1 MKLFY
6 GKIFI
11 LCIINNL
18 IVLKNSKQKVIT
30 LTINQLQI
38 TRKITQ
44 RF

>member
-1 MKLFY
+1 M

-18 IVLKNSKQKVIT
+18 IGLKNSKQKVIT

-38 TRKITQ
+38 TNKYEYFIN
-44 RF
+44 FL

>member
-1 MKLFY
+1 M

-38 TRKITQ
+38 TNNK
-44 RF
+44 

>member
-1 MKLFY
+1 M

-11 LCIINNL
+11 LCIINNF

-38 TRKITQ
+38 TNNK
-44 RF
+44 

>member
-1 MKLFY
+1 M

-38 TRKITQ
+38 TNKYEYFIN
-44 RF
+44 FL